1 MKAIIDTCIVVDALQ
16 KREPFFSDAKSIF
29 LLCANLKF
37 DGFLSTKTITDID
50 HLIHHQT
57 HSNEET
63 RKTLRTLCNL
73 FHLLDTTSLDI
84 QKAISSEVSDF
95 EGAVRIKTAIRSKL
109 DCIVTRNTSDYKKS
123 VFPVYTPSEFI
134 KLVKEESK
142 SSSVD

>member
-1 MKAIIDTCIVVDALQ
+1 MIDTCIVVDALQ
-16 KREPFFSDAKSIF
+16 KRESFFPEAESIF

-37 DGFLSTKTITDID
+37 DGFLSAKAITDIYYLT
-50 HLIHHQT
+50 HQQT

-63 RKTLRTLCNL
+63 RKIIRTLCNL

-95 EGAVRIKTAIRSKL
+95 EDAVRIETAIRSKL

-123 VFPVYTPSEFI
+123 VIPVYTPSEFI
-134 KLVKEESK
+134 KLVDEESK
-142 SSSVD
+142 SYSVD

>member
-1 MKAIIDTCIVVDALQ
+1 MKAMIDTCIVVDALQ
-16 KREPFFSDAKSIF
+16 KRESFFPEAESIF

-37 DGFLSTKTITDID
+37 DGFLSAKAITDIYYLT
-50 HLIHHQT
+50 HQQT

-63 RKTLRTLCNL
+63 RKIIRTLCNL

-95 EGAVRIKTAIRSKL
+95 EDAVRIETAIRSKL

-123 VFPVYTPSEFI
+123 VIPVYTPSEFI
-134 KLVKEESK
+134 KLVDEESK
-142 SSSVD
+142 SYSVD

>member
-1 MKAIIDTCIVVDALQ
+1 MIDTCIVVDALQ
-16 KREPFFSDAKSIF
+16 KRESFFPEAESIL

-37 DGFLSTKTITDID
+37 DGFLSAKAITDIYYLT
-50 HLIHHQT
+50 HQQT

-63 RKTLRTLCNL
+63 RKIIRTLCNL

-95 EGAVRIKTAIRSKL
+95 EDAVRIETAIRSKL

-123 VFPVYTPSEFI
+123 VIPVYTPSEFI
-134 KLVKEESK
+134 KLVEEESK

>member
-1 MKAIIDTCIVVDALQ
+1 MKAMIDTCIVVDALQ
-16 KREPFFSDAKSIF
+16 KRESFFPEAESIF

-37 DGFLSTKTITDID
+37 DGFLSAKAITDIYYLT
-50 HLIHHQT
+50 HQQT

-63 RKTLRTLCNL
+63 RKIIRTLCNL

-95 EGAVRIKTAIRSKL
+95 EDAVRIETAIRSKL

-123 VFPVYTPSEFI
+123 VIPVYTPSKFI
-134 KLVKEESK
+134 KLVEEESK

>member
-1 MKAIIDTCIVVDALQ
+1 MKAMIDTCIVVDALK
-16 KREPFFSDAKSIF
+16 KRESFFPEAESIF

-37 DGFLSTKTITDID
+37 DGFLSAKAITDIYYLT
-50 HLIHHQT
+50 HQQT

-63 RKTLRTLCNL
+63 RKIIRTLCNL

-95 EGAVRIKTAIRSKL
+95 EDAVRIETAIRSKL

-123 VFPVYTPSEFI
+123 VIPVYTPSEFI
-134 KLVKEESK
+134 KLVEEESK
-142 SSSVD
+142 SSSAD

>member
-16 KREPFFSDAKSIF
+16 KREPFFSEAKSIF
-29 LLCANLKF
+29 LLCANLNF
-37 DGFLSTKTITDID
+37 DGFFSAKTITDIY
-50 HLIHHQT
+50 HLTHQQT

-63 RKTLRTLCNL
+63 RKILRTLCNL

-95 EGAVRIKTAIRSKL
+95 EDAVRIETAIRSKL
-109 DCIVTRNTSDYKKS
+109 DCIVTRNTSNYKKS
-123 VFPVYTPSEFI
+123 VIPVYTPSEFI

>member
-16 KREPFFSDAKSIF
+16 KRESFFPEAESIF

-37 DGFLSTKTITDID
+37 DGFLSAKAITDIYYLT
-50 HLIHHQT
+50 HQQT

-63 RKTLRTLCNL
+63 RKIIRTLCNL

-95 EGAVRIKTAIRSKL
+95 EDAVRIETAIRSKL

-123 VFPVYTPSEFI
+123 VIPVYTPNEFI
-134 KLVKEESK
+134 KLVEEESK
-142 SSSVD
+142 SSSAD

>member
-1 MKAIIDTCIVVDALQ
+1 MKVMIDTCIVVDALQ
-16 KREPFFSDAKSIF
+16 KRESFFPEAESIF

-37 DGFLSTKTITDID
+37 DGFLSAKAITDIYYLT
-50 HLIHHQT
+50 HQQT
-57 HSNEET
+57 HSNEKT
-63 RKTLRTLCNL
+63 RKIIRTLCNL

-95 EGAVRIKTAIRSKL
+95 EDAVRIETAMRSKL

-123 VFPVYTPSEFI
+123 VIPVYTPSEFI
-134 KLVKEESK
+134 KLVEEESK